1 MENIIVKLKE
11 SIAVFCECTGV
22 PVTVYNP
29 DGEIV
34 LAFLSEKKFCSIF
47 ASPDGRLSKKCIDT
61 LSFSSQFSTNLGEPY
76 IFTCP
81 SNFINIAVP
90 IIIDNK
96 HFASAVVGPLVMGN
110 IDELVLAEVF
120 SVHPNS
126 QALLPKI
133 SLAIS
138 KLIVYN
144 ATHIQSLSTLLFNH
158 LIGALKNWQDYEHL
172 HSRYQSQLYIGEKIR
187 KYKENTL
194 PTSEH
199 NSTLTTLE
207 QKLIRYI
214 SERNKEKVQE
224 ILSLYYDEVLV
235 IEGGNFDNI
244 KGRVFELFGT
254 ISQHVLD
261 NGASV
266 QKIFSL
272 DFNQVFA
279 MSQVHSVEALFNW
292 ILHIIDHFIDNVYS
306 SLVLVQSNIIKQA
319 LVYINDAYCEKI
331 TLQDLSDHLH
341 ISKAYLS
348 KLFNQELGITF
359 TTFLNDK
366 RIQKSLEYLVDKE
379 LNLAEIA
386 LQVGYEDQSYYTKVF
401 KKIMGETPKQYRQRV
416 TAQQL
421 NP

>member
-1 MENIIVKLKE
+1 MEKTIVKIKE
-11 SIAVFCECTGV
+11 CIAIFCECTNV
-22 PVTVYNP
+22 PVTVYDSQDN
-29 DGEIV
+29 II
-34 LAFLSEKKFCSIF
+34 LTFLPEKKFCNIF
-47 ASPDGRLSKKCIDT
+47 SADNNALNKKCVDNLT
-61 LSFSSQFSTNLGEPY
+61 FSTQFSANLGEPY

-96 HFASAVVGPLVMGN
+96 HFASAMIGPLVMGN
-110 IDELVLAEVF
+110 IDEILLAEVF
-120 SVHPNS
+120 DVHPRS
-126 QALLPKI
+126 QSLLPKI

-158 LIGALKNWQDYEHL
+158 LIGSLKNWQDYEHL
-172 HSRYQSQLYIGEKIR
+172 RSRSQSQLYIGEKIR
-187 KYKENTL
+187 KYKNNAL
-194 PTSEH
+194 STSEN
-199 NSTLTTLE
+199 NSTLTSLE
-207 QKLIRYI
+207 QRLIYFI
-214 SERNKEKVQE
+214 SERNKEKVHD
-224 ILSLYYDEVLV
+224 ILSLYYDEILV

-254 ISQHVLD
+254 ISQNALD

-292 ILHIIDHFIDNVYS
+292 ILHIINHFIDNVYNS
-306 SLVLVQSNIIKQA
+306 MVLVKSSIVKQA
-319 LVYINDAYCEKI
+319 LLYINDTFCEKI
-331 TLQDLSDHLH
+331 TLNDLSDHLH

-348 KLFNQELGITF
+348 KLFNQELGVSF

-366 RIQKSLEYLVDKE
+366 RIHKSLEYLTDKE
-379 LNLAEIA
+379 MTLSEIA
-386 LQVGYEDQSYYTKVF
+386 LQVGYDDQSYYTKVF
-401 KKIMGETPKQYRQRV
+401 KKILGETPKEYRQRIK
-416 TAQQL
+416 AQQS
-421 NP
+421 NK